1 MRIGDD
7 IKRFLME
14 PDLDLEHAVDDVLW
28 GHPELERRLEEEGII
43 HFTGHQYSLTTK
55 GRNLRD
61 DLRMKEKG
69 R

>member
-1 MRIGDD
+1 MNDD
-7 IKRFLME
+7 VERFLME

-28 GHPELERRLEEEGII
+28 GHYKLTRHLVEEGII
-43 HFTGHQYSLTTK
+43 HFTGHQYSLTHK

-69 R
+69 I

>member
-1 MRIGDD
+1 MNDD
-7 IKRFLME
+7 VERFLME

-28 GHPELERRLEEEGII
+28 GHPELERLLVDEGII
-43 HFTGHQYSLTTK
+43 HYTGHQYSLTTK

-69 R
+69 I